1 MVCGRS
7 GDVVDPQPSEARTI
21 GLLNRFGDALWRNAR
36 SFSLRSSVLSLS
48 TMMSLSFT
56 QVDS

>member
-21 GLLNRFGDALWRNAR
+21 GLLNRFGHAL
-36 SFSLRSSVLSLS
+36 
-48 TMMSLSFT
+48 
-56 QVDS
+56 